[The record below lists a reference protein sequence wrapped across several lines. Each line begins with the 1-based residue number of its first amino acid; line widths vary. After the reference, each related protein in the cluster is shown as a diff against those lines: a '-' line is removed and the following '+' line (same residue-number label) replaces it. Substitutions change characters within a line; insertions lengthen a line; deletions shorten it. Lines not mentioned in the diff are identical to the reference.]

1 MDAIAK
7 FQGINLLLEADDNKN
22 KNKNKELLL
31 VSLLEYIFLTQN
43 KDSSNKIFQNI
54 CDYILNNKI
63 IDNVDLLTNK
73 YEKVRDVY
81 IKQIENMV
89 NLNNNNHNNITKTSV
104 SSLVIYDSRYKNDF
118 VEMEKI
124 GIGGFGIVYKARHKL
139 DNILYAIKKVPIK
152 NINHSNYSKILN
164 EVNCLA
170 SLNDD
175 KIIRYYSSWIEF
187 MDSASNDILEI
198 NEDSGSSTNIDTII
212 KYNEIP
218 SMEIPVIYIQ
228 MELCKMTLKD
238 YLIQNELSYNEIK
251 KIIYNIAIGIQYL
264 HSKNIIHKDLSL
276 KNILVDFNGSIKISD
291 FGMAAKINFIDDN
304 ESQKSSN
311 EHGTLIY
318 MAPETKKDNI
328 YSKQSDIY
336 SFGIIYFELL
346 SRFNTEMERIESIE
360 NIKKNKVNND
370 IKFRYED
377 EINFILKIINEN
389 PNDRPAIENIINFI
403 YS

>member
-1 MDAIAK
+1 
-7 FQGINLLLEADDNKN
+7 
-22 KNKNKELLL
+22 
-31 VSLLEYIFLTQN
+31 
-43 KDSSNKIFQNI
+43 
-54 CDYILNNKI
+54 
-63 IDNVDLLTNK
+63 
-73 YEKVRDVY
+73 
-81 IKQIENMV
+81 
-89 NLNNNNHNNITKTSV
+89 
-104 SSLVIYDSRYKNDF
+104 
-118 VEMEKI
+118 
-124 GIGGFGIVYKARHKL
+124 
-139 DNILYAIKKVPIK
+139 
-152 NINHSNYSKILN
+152 
-164 EVNCLA
+164 
-170 SLNDD
+170 
-175 KIIRYYSSWIEF
+175 
-187 MDSASNDILEI
+187 
-198 NEDSGSSTNIDTII
+198 
-212 KYNEIP
+212 
-218 SMEIPVIYIQ
+218 
-228 MELCKMTLKD
+228 MTLKD

-304 ESQKSSN
+304 VSQKSSN